1 MLNMLGLVVLLS
13 VMGLVQSISVKT
25 PQKSLNVT
33 VGGSG
38 LLQCSFTT
46 SSPTNKLSI
55 EWTFVSKSAGTA
67 HAVYYYQAEAEVI
80 SKPYLSR
87 LTPPAYPN
95 TTMNASITIS
105 NMQVADSGVYS
116 CDVHNLPDIEG
127 NSEASVAVTVLE
139 RPTKPFCAVHGDV
152 ESGHLVTLTCHSEKG
167 SPAPIY
173 AWTRLGQDQTRRA
186 VLGSA
191 SIQTGVMYI
200 RNLSQFEFGEY
211 QCNASN
217 ALGFATCKL
226 ELVHEV
232 GEGAI
237 IGAVI
242 GALLGCVLIALLVW
256 FVTHNMKKNKY
267 RAAKTTEAN
276 EMKASRAEPTRGSPH
291 QTSVTSRGVTME
303 TPTPREENVEA

>member
-1 MLNMLGLVVLLS
+1 MTNMLGLVVLLS
-13 VMGLVQSISVKT
+13 AMGLMQAISVTT

-33 VGGSG
+33 VGGSV
-38 LLQCSFTT
+38 LLQCSFQTRP
-46 SSPTNKLSI
+46 PTNQLNI
-55 EWTFVSKSAGTA
+55 QWAFASKSAGNA
-67 HAVYYYQAEAEVI
+67 HQVYYYQSEVEAI
-80 SKPYLSR
+80 GQPYVNR

-105 NMQVADSGVYS
+105 NMQVSDGGVYT
-116 CDVHNLPDIEG
+116 CDVHNFPDIEG
-127 NSEASVAVTVLE
+127 KTEASVAVTVLE

-167 SPAPIY
+167 SPAPNY

-186 VLGSA
+186 ALGSA
-191 SIQTGVMYI
+191 NIITGVMYI

-217 ALGFATCKL
+217 AVGFDTCKL
-226 ELVHEV
+226 ELVHEI
-232 GEGAI
+232 GDGAI
-237 IGAVI
+237 VGAVI
-242 GALLGCVLIALLVW
+242 GALLGCILIALLVW
-256 FVTHNMKKNKY
+256 FITHNMKKKKY

-276 EMKASRAEPTRGSPH
+276 EMKASHAEHTKGSTH

-303 TPTPREENVEA
+303 TPTNRDEDVEA